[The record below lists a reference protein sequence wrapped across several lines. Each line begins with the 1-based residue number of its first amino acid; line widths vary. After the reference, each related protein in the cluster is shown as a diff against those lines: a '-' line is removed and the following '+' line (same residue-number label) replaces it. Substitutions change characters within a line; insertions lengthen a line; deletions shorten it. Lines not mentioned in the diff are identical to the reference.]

1 MTAGGPDGTQP
12 TEPGTVADDASATGP
27 GSASGPAP
35 DDASAVESAEAN
47 VDTQVEE
54 LTAALQRERAQ
65 FANFKRRAESDR
77 ASSVTYGKS
86 LLISELLPV
95 LDDLERARAHGD
107 LDAGPLKG
115 VADKITS
122 VLAAQGLES
131 FGVSGEPFDPEL
143 HEAVQ
148 HEGDGS
154 NPVIDAVYRQGY
166 RFADRTLRTAMVTV
180 TDAVEA
186 TSSASPADQTGAA
199 E

>member
-1 MTAGGPDGTQP
+1 M
-12 TEPGTVADDASATGP
+12 
-27 GSASGPAP
+27 
-35 DDASAVESAEAN
+35 
-47 VDTQVEE
+47 
-54 LTAALQRERAQ
+54 TAALQRERAQ
-65 FANFKRRAESDR
+65 FANFKRRAESER
-77 ASSVTYGKS
+77 LSSVAYGKS
-86 LLISELLPV
+86 LLLTELLPV

-107 LDAGPLKG
+107 LEGGPLKG

-122 VLAAQGLES
+122 VLKGQGLES
-131 FGVSGEPFDPEL
+131 FGVAGEPFDPEL

-180 TDAVEA
+180 TDAVDA
-186 TSSASPADQTGAA
+186 TSTGAPAGPAGAA